1 MQNLGKF
8 NHESRC
14 KQSHSFIY
22 KRQVSDFISIEKN
35 KQNKCRWYPQQRG
48 GLTIPFYTNAL
59 TLRTALPAPLCQPQD
74 GKNLVPHVFC
84 SSWSQNLRNPIET
97 RNHRNFR
104 NRQNPS
110 KPIKTKNSKPAKPRN
125 PSKPGTSET
134 FKKTATFQTWGTQSL
149 EPGTF
154 ARPHP
159 SKTGTSSRNDLG
171 APEPVGTHRNL
182 EPVSGTGSRNPVPS
196 QNRPSSPRAHR
207 NLYCAKTP

>member
-14 KQSHSFIY
+14 QQSHSFIY
-22 KRQVSDFISIEKN
+22 KRQVSDYMSIENN

-48 GLTIPFYTNAL
+48 GLTLPFHTNAL
-59 TLRTALPAPLCQPQD
+59 TLRTALPAPWCQPQD

-84 SSWSQNLRNPIET
+84 SPWSQNLRNPIET

-104 NRQNPS
+104 NRRSPS
-110 KPIKTKNSKPAKPRN
+110 KHIKTRNSKPSKPRN

-149 EPGTF
+149 EAGTF
-154 ARPHP
+154 
-159 SKTGTSSRNDLG
+159 G
-171 APEPVGTHRNL
+171 APEPVVSEPIETWNRFP
-182 EPVSGTGSRNPVPS
+182 EPVPGTRFLPRTAPARLEHTEIYIV
-196 QNRPSSPRAHR
+196 QRPHSILLLG
-207 NLYCAKTP
+207 NKIIQE